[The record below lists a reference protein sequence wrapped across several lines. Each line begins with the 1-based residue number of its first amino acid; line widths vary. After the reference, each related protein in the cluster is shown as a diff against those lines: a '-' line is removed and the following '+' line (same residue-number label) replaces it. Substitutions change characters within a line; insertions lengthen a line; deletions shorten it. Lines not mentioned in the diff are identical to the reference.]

1 MLKLM
6 PTQLIAGLTVYG
18 DDSDPTVFYVMPN
31 EPSFRPDPAN
41 PNNYILKF
49 IKYVMPVDRPDG
61 SVGGGFLIFD
71 SVFVIPEAQLNT
83 IQTKLNQQINA
94 GGKNSA
100 TAKIGL
106 PPFIPT
112 ATSSTVGVSPTA
124 TVTLLDSGSGSS
136 AGGTL
141 VQKIESP
148 GKPSLSGSMVCSFTA
163 ELSPEGAAVVEGA
176 LAPPAG
182 ASSQQATGG
191 IVQIAYNLSF
201 MAVLPNIT
209 GRVWFNAD
217 KFASYYQTI
226 QKSGGSWDSGN
237 NTENETM
244 REAFISSDSGGV
256 TFDFSGLDPNDPSSS
271 TLQTSL
277 TNWGWQ
283 QLNVAVQNVL
293 GASGS
298 SSQSGSSTDGSSG
311 NGTQGT
317 SSSGS
322 SGSGSS
328 GSSSS
333 SGGVTGQNTG
343 GDLGSDRGDDGMDN
357 VTRNESS
364 FSMFSFDESFNE
376 KQSILMNTTQ
386 QGTLPNIPNFSA
398 YAVTINANDPFF
410 AQVHASVNVDADF
423 AKFSIQSVDVNLTY
437 DEGTA
442 QNPPIPA
449 TVGGHHF
456 TTPDDVFKFDSDT
469 VNGNMSYKYSYNVNY
484 MDQSAPYKVAQ
495 QSTTSPVLTLDV
507 GSMGILYVDI
517 TVTNVD
523 FTKTPTVLVAIQYPD
538 PDATGAAINRQFS
551 FNSTT
556 TNASLLV
563 VIMKPFNKQ
572 YTYQVTYVMADGT
585 QLVRP
590 SQSDSTQELF
600 IKSPFSQQ
608 TVSFIAEGDFT
619 NEINNIFLKMTYVD
633 TANNYQQ
640 TTDYTFTSA
649 NRSHDWSFPI
659 IAGGQGMIHFSGVV
673 SNNNNTTE
681 NIPDTTSTSNLIT
694 FGPPNQAII
703 TVTADASLLD
713 FTKVQLVQVNFSY
726 SDPANNIALNQ
737 EVVLKSTGST
747 PPSWTFYVKDPTKTA
762 YTYQATYYMVGN
774 PPTQVQQPPATS
786 SATDLILTMPV
797 AAAA

>member
-1 MLKLM
+1 MLRLY
-6 PTQLIAGLTVYG
+6 PAQTVVVNNANITVYG
-18 DDSDPTVFYVMPN
+18 DDSDPNVYYVMPDQ
-31 EPSFRPDPAN
+31 PSFRIDPN
-41 PNNYILKF
+41 TGKPTFKF
-49 IKYVMPVDRPDG
+49 IKYLMPVDRPDG

-71 SVFVIPEAQLNT
+71 SVFIISPTALAAIQKQL
-83 IQTKLNQQINA
+83 
-94 GGKNSA
+94 GGN
-100 TAKIGL
+100 AKIAMPG
-106 PPFIPT
+106 FIPT
-112 ATSSTVGVSPTA
+112 PASSTSVASPTA
-124 TVTLLDSGSGSS
+124 SLTLLDSGG
-136 AGGTL
+136 AL
-141 VQKIESP
+141 VTKIQSV
-148 GKPSLSGSMVCSFTA
+148 GKPSLLGSLICSFTA

-176 LAPPAG
+176 MKG
-182 ASSQQATGG
+182 SGG
-191 IVQIAYNLSF
+191 VVQIAYNLSY
-201 MAVLPNIT
+201 MAVLPAIT
-209 GRVWFNAD
+209 GQIWFNAD
-217 KFASYYQTI
+217 KFAGFYQSI

-256 TFDFSGLDPNDPSSS
+256 KFDFSGLNVNDPSASS
-271 TLQTSL
+271 LQTNL

-293 GASGS
+293 GSSGS
-298 SSQSGSSTDGSSG
+298 SSQSGSSSSSGDGSQGSSS
-311 NGTQGT
+311 NGS

-322 SGSGSS
+322 SSSGS

-343 GDLGSDRGDDGMDN
+343 SDLGSDRSSDGMDH

-364 FSMFSFDESFNE
+364 WSMFSFFESFNE
-376 KQSILMNTTQ
+376 KDSIVFNTTQ
-386 QGTLPNIPNFSA
+386 QGTLENIPDFA
-398 YAVTINANDPFF
+398 DYAVTINANDPFF
-410 AQVHASVNVDADF
+410 SQVHASVSVDADF
-423 AKFSIQSVDVNLTY
+423 TKFSIQSVDVNMTY
-437 DEGTA
+437 DEGTT
-442 QNPPIPA
+442 QNPPVPA

-469 VNGNMSYKYSYNVNY
+469 VNGNMSYKYAYNVNY
-484 MDQSAPYKVAQ
+484 LDQSAPFKVAQ

-551 FNSTT
+551 FNST
-556 TNASLLV
+556 NNHASLVV

-608 TVSFIAEGDFT
+608 TVSFISEGDFT
-619 NEINNIFLKMTYVD
+619 NDINNIFLKMTYVD
-633 TANNYQQ
+633 SANNYQQ

-659 IAGGQGMIHFSGVV
+659 IAGGQGVIHFSGVV
-673 SNNNNTTE
+673 SHMNNTTE
-681 NIPDTTSTSNLIT
+681 NIPDTTSTSALIT
-694 FGPPNQAII
+694 FGPPNQAIV
-703 TVTADASLLD
+703 TVTPDATLLD

-726 SDPANNIALNQ
+726 ADPANNIALKQ
-737 EVVLKSTGST
+737 EIVLKPAGAT
-747 PPSWTFYVKDPTKTA
+747 PPTWTFYVKDPTKTA
-762 YTYQATYYMVGN
+762 YTYQATFYMAGS
-774 PPTQVQQPPATS
+774 PPTQVQQPSATS
-786 SATDLILTMPV
+786 SDTDLVLTMPV
-797 AAAA
+797 AATA